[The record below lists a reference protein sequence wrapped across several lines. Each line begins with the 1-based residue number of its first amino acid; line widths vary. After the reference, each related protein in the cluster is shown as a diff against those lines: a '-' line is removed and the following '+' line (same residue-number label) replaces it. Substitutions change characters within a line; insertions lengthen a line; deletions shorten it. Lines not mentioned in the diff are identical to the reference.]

1 MSFEV
6 LNNVT
11 LNIALSFYSKK
22 KKKSFKLKMI
32 YNNEPES

>member
-22 KKKSFKLKMI
+22 KKSFKLKMI